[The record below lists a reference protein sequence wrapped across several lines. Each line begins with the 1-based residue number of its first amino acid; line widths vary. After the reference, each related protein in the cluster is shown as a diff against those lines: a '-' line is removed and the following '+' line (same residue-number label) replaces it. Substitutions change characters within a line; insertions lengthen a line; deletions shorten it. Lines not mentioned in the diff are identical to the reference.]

1 MKQMYPR
8 GFSFSGS
15 YQVIIIIIF
24 IVQTIIDLFPSKLIC
39 AEKL

>member
-24 IVQTIIDLFPSKLIC
+24 IVQTIIDFFPSKLIC